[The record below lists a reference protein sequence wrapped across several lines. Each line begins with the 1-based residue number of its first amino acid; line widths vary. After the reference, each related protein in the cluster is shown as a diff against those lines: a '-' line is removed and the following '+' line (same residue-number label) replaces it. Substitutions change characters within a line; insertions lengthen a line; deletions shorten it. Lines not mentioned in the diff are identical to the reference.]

1 MKRGFVR
8 SVLLAVVLAC
18 GWQAIVA
25 APVLAERG
33 RSAPR
38 PDPTKLWKAYPLKPR
53 EQPLPPTKPAAP
65 AAARKRIAAPGAS
78 DGRQSSPLLLVSVV
92 LALAILAGGVL
103 LVSLGP
109 PPAWALGVAWRSPRA
124 RRRVY
129 GSRQPRRLSA
139 QGGLAVNNLVH
150 RFLHLGE
157 ERHDEG

>member
-53 EQPLPPTKPAAP
+53 EQPLPPTKPAAS
-65 AAARKRIAAPGAS
+65 AARTRITAPGSS

-103 LVSLGP
+103 LVSDQLASEIPAIGQVMRKRYAEHLDGLGGHE
-109 PPAWALGVAWRSPRA
+109 LREKKS
-124 RRRVY
+124 
-129 GSRQPRRLSA
+129 SM
-139 QGGLAVNNLVH
+139 
-150 RFLHLGE
+150 E
-157 ERHDEG
+157 ERL